1 MVVQPRA
8 DMLYGHIAVLQ
19 SAGIEP
25 EVIEA
30 IDETI
35 VSAFGS
41 CIDRGERMPTPSA
54 AAEAIGRRIKVA
66 TPEDRPAH
74 GFVSFAEGPGESRP
88 TSSSY
93 K

>member
-1 MVVQPRA
+1 
-8 DMLYGHIAVLQ
+8 
-19 SAGIEP
+19 
-25 EVIEA
+25 
-30 IDETI
+30 
-35 VSAFGS
+35 
-41 CIDRGERMPTPSA
+41 MPTPSA